1 MGPQI
6 SKFARELQSKYPGF
20 SQISSIG
27 TTHEGRP
34 IEMVTAS
41 VNDGAVRAGIV
52 IDCGV
57 HAREWVSPSFCMY
70 ALEQLLK
77 GNMHI

>member
-1 MGPQI
+1 
-6 SKFARELQSKYPGF
+6 
-20 SQISSIG
+20 
-27 TTHEGRP
+27 
-34 IEMVTAS
+34 MVTAR